1 MKRWLLI
8 PLLLLLGTAAFGQQ
22 DVSKQTERK
31 RKIEEEIN
39 FIDKQLK
46 TISSKQKATT
56 EQLSLIRKKV
66 SNRKSLI
73 SDLDKR
79 IAVIEDA
86 MTDKQREINRLQKE
100 LDTLSIYYNR
110 LIYNTYKN
118 RDTRVWFLYILSS
131 ENIGQGYRRFAFLK
145 SLAGEV
151 SNQADKMRAKQAEL
165 EEERAKLAEMRA
177 EAKSAKAERE
187 EEYRKL
193 KAEEKKSN
201 DDMKRLA
208 KSEKQY
214 RADLAAK
221 KKEVERLNKEI
232 QKLLKSTVAQQKK
245 DQTQVDTALSGE
257 FAKNKGKLPWPLKQG
272 VIIERFGV
280 HNHPVYPNLKLP
292 DNPGITF
299 STTKGADVYSVFD
312 GEVRKIIVMPG
323 YNQCVLVQHGEYF
336 TLYCKL
342 GKVSVKR
349 RQARHPRIRRK
360 RLRPA
365 LPALEGHRQAGSR
378 KVVEEV
384 VSGRRSQ
391 FKPFLRPENN
401 SVASIDSCEKDHICT
416 GFRDQVQKWMV
427 CVKY

>member
-1 MKRWLLI
+1 MKRCLLI
-8 PLLLLLGTAAFGQQ
+8 LLLLLSGTAAFGQQ
-22 DVSKQTERK
+22 DVSQQTERK

-46 TISSKQKATT
+46 SISSKQKATT
-56 EQLSLIRKKV
+56 EQLSLIRRKV
-66 SNRKSLI
+66 SDRKSLI
-73 SDLDKR
+73 SELDKR

-86 MTDKQREINRLQKE
+86 MTSKQREINRLQKE

-151 SNQADKMRAKQAEL
+151 STQADKMRAKQAEL
-165 EEERAKLAEMRA
+165 EAERAKLAEMRA
-177 EAKSAKAERE
+177 EAKSTKAERE
-187 EEYRKL
+187 NEYRKL
-193 KAEEKKSN
+193 VAEEKKSN

-214 RADLAAK
+214 RSDLAAK

-232 QKLLKSTVAQQKK
+232 QKLLKTTVAQQKK

-272 VIIERFGV
+272 VIVERFGV
-280 HNHPVYPNLKLP
+280 HNHPVYTHLKLP
-292 DNPGITF
+292 DNPGVTF
-299 STTKGADVYSVFD
+299 STTQGAEVFSVFD

-342 GKVSVKR
+342 SKVSVKSG
-349 RQARHPRIRRK
+349 QKVKTGDKLGVLEADGNASSLHFQIWKGTDKQDPEKWLRK
-360 RLRPA
+360 
-365 LPALEGHRQAGSR
+365 
-378 KVVEEV
+378 
-384 VSGRRSQ
+384 
-391 FKPFLRPENN
+391 
-401 SVASIDSCEKDHICT
+401 
-416 GFRDQVQKWMV
+416 
-427 CVKY
+427 

>member
-66 SNRKSLI
+66 SDRKSLI

-86 MTDKQREINRLQKE
+86 MTGKQREINRLQKE

-151 SNQADKMRAKQAEL
+151 SNQADKMRAKQAE
-165 EEERAKLAEMRA
+165 
-177 EAKSAKAERE
+177 
-187 EEYRKL
+187 
-193 KAEEKKSN
+193 
-201 DDMKRLA
+201 
-208 KSEKQY
+208 
-214 RADLAAK
+214 
-221 KKEVERLNKEI
+221 
-232 QKLLKSTVAQQKK
+232 
-245 DQTQVDTALSGE
+245 
-257 FAKNKGKLPWPLKQG
+257 
-272 VIIERFGV
+272 
-280 HNHPVYPNLKLP
+280 
-292 DNPGITF
+292 
-299 STTKGADVYSVFD
+299 
-312 GEVRKIIVMPG
+312 
-323 YNQCVLVQHGEYF
+323 
-336 TLYCKL
+336 
-342 GKVSVKR
+342 
-349 RQARHPRIRRK
+349 
-360 RLRPA
+360 
-365 LPALEGHRQAGSR
+365 
-378 KVVEEV
+378 
-384 VSGRRSQ
+384 
-391 FKPFLRPENN
+391 
-401 SVASIDSCEKDHICT
+401 
-416 GFRDQVQKWMV
+416 
-427 CVKY
+427 

>member
-1 MKRWLLI
+1 MKRWLLV
-8 PLLLLLGTAAFGQQ
+8 PLLLLLATAAFGQQ

-39 FIDKQLK
+39 FIDNQLK
-46 TISSKQKATT
+46 SISSKQKATT
-56 EQLSLIRKKV
+56 EQLTLIRKKV

-73 SDLDKR
+73 TDLDKR

-86 MTDKQREINRLQKE
+86 MTGKQREINRLQKE
-100 LDTLSIYYNR
+100 LDTLEMYYNK

-118 RDTRVWFLYILSS
+118 RDTRVWFLYLLSS
-131 ENIGQGYRRFAFLK
+131 ESIGQGFRRFSFLK

-151 SNQADKMRAKQAEL
+151 STQADKMRTKQAEL

-177 EAKSAKAERE
+177 EAQATKAERE

-193 KAEEKKSN
+193 VAEEKKSN
-201 DDMKRLA
+201 EDMKRLA

-214 RADLAAK
+214 RSDLAAK

-232 QKLLKSTVAQQKK
+232 QKLLKTTVAAQKK

-257 FAKNKGKLPWPLKQG
+257 FAKNKGKLPWPIKQG
-272 VIIERFGV
+272 VIVERFGV
-280 HNHPVYPNLKLP
+280 HNHPVYTNLKLP

-299 STTKGADVYSVFD
+299 STAKSADVFCVFD

-342 GKVSVKR
+342 GKVSVKSG
-349 RQARHPRIRRK
+349 QK
-360 RLRPA
+360 VKTGDKLGT
-365 LPALEGHRQAGSR
+365 LEADSNTSTLHFQLWKGTDKQD
-378 KVVEEV
+378 
-384 VSGRRSQ
+384 
-391 FKPFLRPENN
+391 PE
-401 SVASIDSCEKDHICT
+401 
-416 GFRDQVQKWMV
+416 KWL
-427 CVKY
+427 KK

>member
-66 SNRKSLI
+66 SDRKSLI

-86 MTDKQREINRLQKE
+86 MTGKQREINRLQKE

-201 DDMKRLA
+201 DDVKRPA

-342 GKVSVKR
+342 GKVSVKSG
-349 RQARHPRIRRK
+349 QKVKTGDKLGTLESDGNAS
-360 RLRPA
+360 A
-365 LPALEGHRQAGSR
+365 LHFQLWKGTDKQD
-378 KVVEEV
+378 
-384 VSGRRSQ
+384 
-391 FKPFLRPENN
+391 PE
-401 SVASIDSCEKDHICT
+401 
-416 GFRDQVQKWMV
+416 KWL
-427 CVKY
+427 KK

>member
-66 SNRKSLI
+66 SDRKSLI

-86 MTDKQREINRLQKE
+86 MTGKQREINRLQKE
-100 LDTLSIYYNR
+100 LDTLSTYYNR

-342 GKVSVKR
+342 GKVSVKSG
-349 RQARHPRIRRK
+349 QKVKTGDKLGTLESDGNAS
-360 RLRPA
+360 A
-365 LPALEGHRQAGSR
+365 LHFQLWKGTDKQD
-378 KVVEEV
+378 
-384 VSGRRSQ
+384 
-391 FKPFLRPENN
+391 PE
-401 SVASIDSCEKDHICT
+401 
-416 GFRDQVQKWMV
+416 KWL
-427 CVKY
+427 KK